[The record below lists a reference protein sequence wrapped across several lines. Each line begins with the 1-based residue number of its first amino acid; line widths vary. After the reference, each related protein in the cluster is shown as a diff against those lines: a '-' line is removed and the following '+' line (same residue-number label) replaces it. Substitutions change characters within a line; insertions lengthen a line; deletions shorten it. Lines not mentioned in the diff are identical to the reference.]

1 MRAGIAVVCR
11 MARLE
16 IFGSV
21 SGGADFD
28 PGIGDADFQVEF
40 GHQARVGDMDLAGDL
55 HVLLDREGI
64 GQFDQEHVPA
74 GSGQQVT
81 RSVPVVP
88 LEDERRDRNGE
99 R

>member
-21 SGGADFD
+21 AGGADFD

-55 HVLLDREGI
+55 HVLLDREGNWSVRS
-64 GQFDQEHVPA
+64 GTCTCRKWSASHAKCSRSSA
-74 GSGQQVT
+74 GG
-81 RSVPVVP
+81 
-88 LEDERRDRNGE
+88 
-99 R
+99 